1 MATDQQLP
9 DSPTA
14 VASGHSVQR
23 LVRHLVQFS
32 GGVCSWAAAKRVV
45 ERHGTE
51 GVVLLFSDTN
61 MEDEDLYRFLGE
73 SASNVFGWEQCP
85 PIQTLRELAAKI
97 GEASIQPEGK
107 SCRLVIIADGRTPW
121 EVMRDHNMIAKPR
134 VDMCSRELKRDL
146 LDEWYESNCL
156 DDHNR
161 SETISYVGIDWTESH
176 RIERLRELMPER
188 KWEAPMTEAPYLTKA
203 QMLDWLKSEGIQPP
217 RLYAMGFPHNNCG
230 GFCIK
235 AGQAH
240 FAHLLRMMPDRY
252 RWHEAR
258 EEEMRQRVGDYSILR
273 DRTGG
278 TTKTLT
284 LRQLR
289 ERIESQQE
297 FDAFEWGGCGC
308 AIDA

>member
-1 MATDQQLP
+1 MRHTEPPKSADVPMA
-9 DSPTA
+9 
-14 VASGHSVQR
+14 HSVQR
-23 LVRHLVQFS
+23 MVRHLVQFS

-45 ERHGTE
+45 ERHGTD
-51 GVVLLFSDTN
+51 GVVLLFADTM
-61 MEDEDLYRFLGE
+61 MEDEDLYRFIAE
-73 SASNVFGWEQCP
+73 AAENVGVP
-85 PIQTLRELAAKI
+85 LTR
-97 GEASIQPEGK
+97 
-107 SCRLVIIADGRTPW
+107 IADGRNPW

-161 SETISYVGIDWTESH
+161 SETVSYVGIDWTESH
-176 RIERLRELMPER
+176 RLARLRELMPER

-203 QMLDWLKSEGIQPP
+203 QMLEWLKREGIQPP

-230 GFCIK
+230 GFCVK

-252 RWHEAR
+252 RYHEGK